1 MFAKHLQ
8 IESSLVIPHEQCNVI
23 TTLSRQLHIST
34 SKIVS
39 APKNLGKS
47 IWFLDGI
54 LWTKEVSRPRRYFP
68 PVFTGDMPLVDP
80 DLTVVFELA
89 CGLDPDVGFAV
100 ELPVDVPEESSF
112 VPNMAR

>member
-1 MFAKHLQ
+1 
-8 IESSLVIPHEQCNVI
+8 
-23 TTLSRQLHIST
+23 
-34 SKIVS
+34 
-39 APKNLGKS
+39 
-47 IWFLDGI
+47 
-54 LWTKEVSRPRRYFP
+54 
-68 PVFTGDMPLVDP
+68 MPLVDP